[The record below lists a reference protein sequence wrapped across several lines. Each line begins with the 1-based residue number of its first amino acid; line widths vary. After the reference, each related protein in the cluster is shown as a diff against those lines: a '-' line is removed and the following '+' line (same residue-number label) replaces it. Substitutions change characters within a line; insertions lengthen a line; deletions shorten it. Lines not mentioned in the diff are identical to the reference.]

1 MQAAIKAKY
10 AEEWECRGGRC
21 AGRASAEAKGMT
33 IQGRLQ
39 LRGKDLTERLRAAAE
54 LLPSLEAADFADAF
68 ERFGDARI
76 VLLGEATHGTHEF
89 YAARAAITRRLI
101 ERHGF
106 NIVAVEGDWPDI
118 ARIDDYVRHNAPRP
132 RKGDPFA
139 RFPTWMWRN
148 EEVLGF
154 ADWLR
159 AHNAVLPEEQ
169 RATMRGLDVYS
180 LGESIHAVIAY
191 LDAHDPA
198 AAAEARR
205 SYGCLLPW
213 QDEPQHYG
221 RAVEYGRMAGC
232 EDMVVAQLGEL
243 LLHRMD
249 LIAEDGEAFFDAEQN
264 ARIVRAAEQYYR
276 AMYRGSAAS
285 WNLRDRHMFD
295 TLQRLMVHREDARAV
310 IWAHNSHVGD
320 ASATAMGWHGEFN
333 IGELVRAGY
342 GDQAVLIGFGTDR
355 GTVAAAS
362 DWGGEMHVMRV
373 RPARDDSWEG
383 AFRHAGYARS
393 LTDWRGARR
402 QDLVDALSQQLL
414 ERAIGVI
421 YRPESELASHYFEAV
436 LADQFDAYVWFEETR
451 AVTPLGPERPHGA
464 PETWPFGL

>member
-1 MQAAIKAKY
+1 MTVQHRIDIDP
-10 AEEWECRGGRC
+10 ELLVSGLRR
-21 AGRASAEAKGMT
+21 AGRT
-33 IQGRLQ
+33 
-39 LRGKDLTERLRAAAE
+39 
-54 LLPSLEAADFADAF
+54 LPSPDAPGFADAF
-68 ERFGDARI
+68 EHFADARV

-132 RKGDPFA
+132 RRGEAFA

-148 EEVLGF
+148 QEMLAF

-159 AHNAVLPEEQ
+159 THNAALPEEQ
-169 RATMRGLDVYS
+169 RASLRGLDVYS

-191 LDAHDPA
+191 LDRHDPR
-198 AAAEARR
+198 AAEAARR
-205 SYGCLLPW
+205 RYGCLLPW

-221 RAVEYGRMAGC
+221 RAVEYGQMAGC
-232 EDMVVAQLGEL
+232 EDAVVAQLAEL
-243 LLHRMD
+243 LARRMQ
-249 LIAEDGEAFFDAEQN
+249 LVIEDGETFFDAEQN
-264 ARIVRAAEQYYR
+264 ARIVRAAEHYYR
-276 AMYRGSAAS
+276 AMYQGSVAS

-295 TLQRLMVHREDARAV
+295 SLQRLMAHQEDARAV
-310 IWAHNSHVGD
+310 VWAHNSHVGN

-333 IGELVRAGY
+333 IGELVRAAY
-342 GDQAVLIGFGTDR
+342 GEEAVLIGFGTDR

-362 DWGGEMHVMRV
+362 DWGADMQIMQV

-383 AFRHAGYARS
+383 AFRRTGLPRS
-393 LTDWRGARR
+393 LTDWRGAKR
-402 QDLVDALSQQLL
+402 QELAEIASQTLL
-414 ERAIGVI
+414 ERAIGVV
-421 YRPESELASHYFEAV
+421 YRPQSEFSSHYFEAV
-436 LADQFDAYVWFEETR
+436 LADQFDAFVWFEETR
-451 AVTPLGPERPHGA
+451 AVTPLGREHPHGA

>member
-1 MQAAIKAKY
+1 MTVQAHVGPLPHALD
-10 AEEWECRGGRC
+10 
-21 AGRASAEAKGMT
+21 T
-33 IQGRLQ
+33 V
-39 LRGKDLTERLRAAAE
+39 LRAAAE
-54 LLPSLEAADFADAF
+54 PLAGPDAPGFADPFERFADA
-68 ERFGDARI
+68 R
-76 VLLGEATHGTHEF
+76 VLLLGEATHGTHEF

-118 ARIDDYVRHNAPRP
+118 ARIDDYVRHNASRP
-132 RKGDPFA
+132 RRGDPFV

-148 EEVLGF
+148 EEVLTF

-159 AHNAVLPEEQ
+159 SHNAQLPEAD
-169 RATMRGLDVYS
+169 RTSMRGLDVYS

-191 LDAHDPA
+191 LEKHDPA
-198 AAAEARR
+198 AVAQAREL
-205 SYGCLLPW
+205 YGCLLPW

-221 RAVEYGRMAGC
+221 RAVEHGQLKGC
-232 EDMVVAQLGEL
+232 ETAVIAELREL
-243 LLHRMD
+243 LALRMR
-249 LIAEDGEAFFDAEQN
+249 LITDDGEAFFDAEQN

-295 TLQRLMVHREDARAV
+295 TLQRLMAHHADARV
-310 IWAHNSHVGD
+310 VVWAHNSHVGN
-320 ASATAMGWHGEFN
+320 AAATAMGWNGEFN
-333 IGELVRAGY
+333 IGELVRAAY

-362 DWGGEMHVMRV
+362 DWGSLMEIKQV
-373 RPARDDSWEG
+373 RPARDESWEA
-383 AFRHAGYARS
+383 AFRRTGCARS
-393 LTDWRGARR
+393 LTDWRRGGISVLR
-402 QDLVDALSQQLL
+402 QALGQALL
-414 ERAIGVI
+414 ERAIGVV
-421 YRPESELASHYFEAV
+421 YRPQSELASHYFQAV
-436 LADQFDAYVWFEETR
+436 LADQFDAFVWFEETR